1 MVQTNQGAVQDN
13 YMETKT
19 TTQNDN
25 TNITEKHNKKGRA
38 QVRVGQGTLENTG
51 GF

>member
-1 MVQTNQGAVQDN
+1 MVQTNQGAVQYN
-13 YMETKT
+13 YMKTKT
-19 TTQNDN
+19 TIQN
-25 TNITEKHNKKGRA
+25 TNITEKHNNKGRA